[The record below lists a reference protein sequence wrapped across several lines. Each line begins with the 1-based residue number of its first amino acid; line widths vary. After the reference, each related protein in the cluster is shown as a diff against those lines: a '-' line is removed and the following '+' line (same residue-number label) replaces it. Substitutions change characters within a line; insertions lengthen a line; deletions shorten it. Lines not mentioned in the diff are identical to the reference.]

1 MGFNLET
8 SVSVFTV
15 FIQGLLS
22 FFSPCVLPL
31 VPLYLGYLA
40 GGTASASLTDKQRRR
55 ITLRNTLFFILGVS
69 FAFFM
74 LGLGFTA
81 LGKLLSGN
89 RALVARLGGILIIL
103 LGLYQ
108 VGFLQVDALQKE
120 RRLPFDL
127 NRFSMNP
134 LTALVLGF
142 TFSFAWTP
150 CVGPALTSVLVMAG
164 SSASRTQGF
173 LLIGVYTLGFVLP
186 FLAVGLFTSQVL
198 SFFRRHTS
206 WLKYTAKAGGVLLI
220 LMGVMMFTGWM
231 NSFTGY
237 LSGVGTSS
245 AAASSSQ
252 AVSSSQ
258 PDSQAE
264 SQSESQPQASSTP
277 AESEASSQS
286 ESAASSPEEEEY
298 PVVAAPDFT
307 LVDQYGNEH
316 TLSDYKGKTVF
327 LNFWATWCGPCKQ
340 EMPDIQQLYL
350 DHGENTGDVIILGV
364 AAPKSED
371 NPFNQETLDADG
383 IADFLEEGG
392 YTYPVLMDTT
402 GDVLMNYGIS
412 AFPTTFMI
420 DSDGNLFGYLQGS
433 MTREIM
439 DSIIDQTVTGIR
451 AN

>member
-8 SVSVFTV
+8 SISVFTV
-15 FIQGLLS
+15 FVQGLFS

-40 GGTASASLTDKQRRR
+40 GGAASASLTDKQRRR
-55 ITLRNTLFFILGVS
+55 IALRNTLFFVLGVS

-89 RALVARLGGILIIL
+89 RALVARLGGILIML

-120 RRLPFDL
+120 HRLPFDL

-134 LTALVLGF
+134 LTALILGF

-186 FLAVGLFTSQVL
+186 FLLVALFTSQVL

-220 LMGVMMFTGWM
+220 LMGLMMFVPGGKQQPAR
-231 NSFTGY
+231 F
-237 LSGVGTSS
+237 S
-245 AAASSSQ
+245 AREPAAG
-252 AVSSSQ
+252 
-258 PDSQAE
+258 
-264 SQSESQPQASSTP
+264 
-277 AESEASSQS
+277 
-286 ESAASSPEEEEY
+286 
-298 PVVAAPDFT
+298 
-307 LVDQYGNEH
+307 DQ
-316 TLSDYKGKTVF
+316 
-327 LNFWATWCGPCKQ
+327 
-340 EMPDIQQLYL
+340 
-350 DHGENTGDVIILGV
+350 
-364 AAPKSED
+364 
-371 NPFNQETLDADG
+371 
-383 IADFLEEGG
+383 
-392 YTYPVLMDTT
+392 
-402 GDVLMNYGIS
+402 
-412 AFPTTFMI
+412 
-420 DSDGNLFGYLQGS
+420 
-433 MTREIM
+433 
-439 DSIIDQTVTGIR
+439 
-451 AN
+451 